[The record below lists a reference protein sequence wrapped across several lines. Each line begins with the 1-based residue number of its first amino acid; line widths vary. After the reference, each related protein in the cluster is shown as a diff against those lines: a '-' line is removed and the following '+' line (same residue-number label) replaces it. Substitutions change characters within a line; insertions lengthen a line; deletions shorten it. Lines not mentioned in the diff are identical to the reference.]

1 MTICMVGIDAEE
13 FWEVRLREV
22 LTEHKEKGMEE
33 KAFHS
38 ENVSMHII
46 KAKWAKAGKKIK
58 NNNNDK
64 QKNMKISIQLSRKMQ
79 KKKKNGWGTNK
90 ETFYHST

>member
-1 MTICMVGIDAEE
+1 MTICMVGIDVEE

-22 LTEHKEKGMEE
+22 LTEHKEKGVEE

-38 ENVSMHII
+38 ENVSIHLI

-58 NNNNDK
+58 N
-64 QKNMKISIQLSRKMQ
+64 
-79 KKKKNGWGTNK
+79 KK
-90 ETFYHST
+90 